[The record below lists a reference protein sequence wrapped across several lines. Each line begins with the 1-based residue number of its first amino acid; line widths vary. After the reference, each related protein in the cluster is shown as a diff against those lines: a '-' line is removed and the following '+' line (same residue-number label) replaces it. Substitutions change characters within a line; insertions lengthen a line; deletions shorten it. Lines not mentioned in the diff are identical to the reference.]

1 MKNLIKIS
9 LYTALGI
16 LFITGCNKKESAEEG
31 KDSLNQYNTSQNGSG
46 TAGGQTSA
54 QDGSSTSA
62 DARTSV
68 TTDKRSTVMSV
79 IGPRTYKE
87 PVKIHVNKNDA
98 VTIGIFSY
106 GDNRERKLRVL
117 RNGKPWSDPL
127 TQRNRTV
134 KFTLYEQGDY
144 ELYPAELTYDESKE
158 IPMDSLARPGVVNS
172 YADGGSEMAFLGY
185 TDYHYHGAG
194 PNRGLIVVIMDSD
207 FDRML
212 PGTIASVAIK
222 RSQK

>member
-9 LYTALGI
+9 LFSALGI
-16 LFITGCNKKESAEEG
+16 ACISGCNKKETAEESLL
-31 KDSLNQYNTSQNGSG
+31 DSLKQQAASENGPGQNSGS
-46 TAGGQTSA
+46 TKS
-54 QDGSSTSA
+54 DA
-62 DARTSV
+62 DSRTSV
-68 TTDKRSTVMSV
+68 TTDKRSPVMSV
-79 IGPRTYKE
+79 VGPRTYKE
-87 PVKIHVNKNDA
+87 PVKVHVNKNDA

-117 RNGKPWSDPL
+117 RDGKPWSDPL

-134 KFTLYEQGDY
+134 KFKLSEPGDY

-158 IPMDSLARPGVVNS
+158 IPMDSLARPGVSNS

-185 TDYHYHGAG
+185 TDYHYHGSG

-212 PGTIASVAIK
+212 PGTIESVAIK
-222 RSQK
+222 RAQK

>member
-1 MKNLIKIS
+1 MKTLIKIS
-9 LYTALGI
+9 LYSTLGI
-16 LFITGCNKKESAEEG
+16 LFLIGCNKKESAEEA
-31 KDSLNQYNTSQNGSG
+31 KDSTKQYTTGESGSAQNSGQNGS
-46 TAGGQTSA
+46 
-54 QDGSSTSA
+54 
-62 DARTSV
+62 DANSRTSV
-68 TTDKRSTVMSV
+68 TTDKRTPVMSV

-87 PVKIHVNKNDA
+87 PVKVHVNKNDA

-134 KFTLYEQGDY
+134 KFKLYEPGDY
-144 ELYPAELTYDESKE
+144 ELYPEELTYDESKAV
-158 IPMDSLARPGVVNS
+158 PMDSLAKPGVSSS

-185 TDYHYHGAG
+185 TDYHYHGGG

-207 FDRML
+207 FDRLL
-212 PGTIASVAIK
+212 PGTVASIATK
-222 RSQK
+222 RAEK

>member
-1 MKNLIKIS
+1 MKTLIKIS
-9 LYTALGI
+9 LYSTLSI
-16 LFITGCNKKESAEEG
+16 LFALGCNKKESAEVGIDSTKQHTTGESGSTKSSEPNEG
-31 KDSLNQYNTSQNGSG
+31 
-46 TAGGQTSA
+46 
-54 QDGSSTSA
+54 SA
-62 DARTSV
+62 DSRTSV
-68 TTDKRSTVMSV
+68 ATDKRQPVMSV

-87 PVKIHVNKNDA
+87 PVKVHVNKNDA

-134 KFTLYEQGDY
+134 KFKLYEPGDY
-144 ELYPAELTYDESKE
+144 ELYPEELTYDESKTM
-158 IPMDSLARPGVVNS
+158 PMDSLAKPGVSNS
-172 YADGGSEMAFLGY
+172 YADGGSELAFLGY
-185 TDYHYHGAG
+185 TDYHYHGGG

-212 PGTIASVAIK
+212 PGTVASIATK
-222 RSQK
+222 RAER